1 MKILHL
7 SLAVP
12 AVLMIL
18 GSCSKGA
25 INNGEIEHKSERIT
39 VTLPAS
45 CPIRWQ
51 SGEQITIIGSSS
63 NTFSIL
69 PGFSE
74 TEASFEGQTVGGY
87 SFKIIHPGTITS
99 ITGVEN
105 HDFTTAVQSVNG
117 SMDHIKYV
125 ASLDNA
131 KSYHDI
137 SFTPEWAEANG
148 ATLRQSSILK
158 LTVTLPA
165 GTLKATKLSLSTKE
179 PLFFTTNSSGS
190 ASTEFSIGLNNMD
203 LSESEELVTYLEMPA
218 LPVTIPSDTE
228 LSIYVET
235 PDAGYLHVHTLS
247 SELKISG
254 GHIAE
259 LKIETEK
266 WDNIGGRYMSGTGT
280 ESDPYV
286 IGSAKQIKNMIEDAS
301 LESCT
306 YFKLAADIDMASIK
320 DWTPINAQAGFKKK
334 IFFYG
339 DNHTIYNFSCSQTK
353 YPSFFGVLNGTVQNL
368 TFDGVTLNET
378 EKDSS
383 IGTIGG
389 FSGTNNIQAIVRN
402 VTVKNVKIQTKG
414 LSIGSGSGFG
424 AVAGQTQGEE
434 NNFFGVR
441 VSGFTI
447 NSTDHSNLPRN
458 IGGFIGYVRGSGTYR
473 DCHVENVSIVGSR
486 CLGGFVGY
494 ERAGTQIY
502 EKCSA
507 KDITITSNLN
517 AAENAYI
524 AGFCGCFN
532 GNGAVVR
539 DCHVEEFSFTD
550 NAFCKAVGGFI
561 GQSYGTVNE
570 SIGHG
575 PQVIRCSAS
584 KSIIGKTNVG
594 VGGLIGIITS
604 NSIVEDCWADVDIN
618 AGNVEMVG
626 GLIGGFNGTTADERI
641 VRRCL
646 ALGSISGGNA
656 VGGLIGLLLASD
668 SATDTQHTV
677 ESCIAWNPL
686 VESMR
691 TADDLPSS
699 GAIIGSA
706 GLKNT
711 LTNNMR
717 NPAMTFKDHNE
728 SVYDQDNTN
737 DSKPLDAQH
746 YTKHFAY
753 HGKAAAADATLSSVA
768 QSLGWSADVWDF
780 SKDIP
785 VLK

>member
-1 MKILHL
+1 MKISHL

-12 AVLMIL
+12 AALMIL
-18 GSCSKGA
+18 GGCSKGA
-25 INNGEIEHKSERIT
+25 TNNGEIEHKSERIT

-51 SGEQITIIGSSS
+51 AGEQITIIGSSS

-74 TEASFEGQTVGGY
+74 TEAKFEGRTVGGY
-87 SFKIIHPGTITS
+87 TFKIIHPGTITS
-99 ITGVEN
+99 ITGFEN
-105 HDFTTAVQSVNG
+105 YDFTTAVQSVNG

-131 KSYHDI
+131 KSYHDV

-158 LTVTLPA
+158 LTVTLPE
-165 GTLKATKLSLSTKE
+165 GTSKATRLSLSTKE

-203 LSESEELVTYLEMPA
+203 LAESEELVTYLEMPA
-218 LPVTIPSDTE
+218 LPITIPSDTE

-247 SELKISG
+247 FELKISG
-254 GHIAE
+254 DQIAE
-259 LKIETEK
+259 LKVETDK
-266 WDNIGGRYMSGTGT
+266 WDNIGGRYMSGSGT
-280 ESDPYV
+280 ENDPYV

-306 YFKLAADIDMASIK
+306 YFKLAADIDMASVK

-334 IFFYG
+334 IFFDG

-368 TFDGVTLNET
+368 IFDGVTLYET
-378 EKDSS
+378 ETDSS

-389 FSGTNNIQAIVRN
+389 FSGTNKIQAIVRN
-402 VTVKNVKIQTKG
+402 VIVKNVKIQTKG
-414 LSIGSGSGFG
+414 LSTGSGSGFG
-424 AVAGQTQGEE
+424 AVAGQTQGDG
-434 NNFFGVR
+434 NNFFGVK

-447 NSTDHSNLPRN
+447 NSTDPAKLPRN
-458 IGGFIGYVRGSGTYR
+458 IGGLIGYVRGSGTYR

-575 PQVIRCSAS
+575 PQIIRCSAS

-618 AGNVEMVG
+618 AGNTEMVG

-717 NPAMTFKDHNE
+717 NPAMAFKDHNE
-728 SVYDQDNTN
+728 SVYDQDDTN
-737 DSKPLDAQH
+737 ASKPLEAQH

-753 HGKAAAADATLSSVA
+753 HGKAAADGATLSSVA

>member
-99 ITGVEN
+99 ITGFEN

-190 ASTEFSIGLNNMD
+190 ASTEFSMGLNNMD
-203 LSESEELVTYLEMPA
+203 LSESTELVTYLEMPA

-254 GHIAE
+254 GQIAE
-259 LKIETEK
+259 LRIETDK
-266 WDNIGGRYMSGTGT
+266 WVNIGGRYMSGSGT
-280 ESDPYV
+280 ETDPYV

-306 YFKLAADIDMASIK
+306 YFKLGADIDMSSIN
-320 DWTPINAQAGFKKK
+320 DWTPINAQAGFKKE
-334 IFFYG
+334 IFFDG

-368 TFDGVTLNET
+368 VFDGVTLNET

-414 LSIGSGSGFG
+414 LSTGSGSGFG
-424 AVAGQTQGEE
+424 AVAGQTQGEG
-434 NNFFGVR
+434 NNFFGVK

-447 NSTDHSNLPRN
+447 NGTDPANLPRN

-473 DCHVENVSIVGSR
+473 DCHVEDVSISGSR

-507 KDITITSNLN
+507 KDITITSNLS

-550 NAFCKAVGGFI
+550 NAFCKAVGGLI
-561 GQSYGTVNE
+561 GQSYGTVNT

-575 PQVIRCSAS
+575 PQVVRCSAS

-594 VGGLIGIITS
+594 VGGLIGIVTS

-626 GLIGGFNGTTADERI
+626 GLIGAFNGTTADERT

-646 ALGSISGGNA
+646 ALGSVSGGNA
-656 VGGLIGLLLASD
+656 VGGLIGLLQVSD
-668 SATDTQHTV
+668 PATDTQHTV
-677 ESCIAWNPL
+677 ESCIAWNPS

-691 TADDLPSS
+691 TTDDLPSS